1 MYGSSGD
8 ACVVGQNKLI
18 KYGFAAQAR
27 FLLFHKNVNKSM
39 QYCETL
45 FIDSNL

>member
-1 MYGSSGD
+1 MCGSSGD
-8 ACVVGQNKLI
+8 ACVVGQKKLI
-18 KYGFAAQAR
+18 KYVFDGQAR

-45 FIDSNL
+45 FVDSKL